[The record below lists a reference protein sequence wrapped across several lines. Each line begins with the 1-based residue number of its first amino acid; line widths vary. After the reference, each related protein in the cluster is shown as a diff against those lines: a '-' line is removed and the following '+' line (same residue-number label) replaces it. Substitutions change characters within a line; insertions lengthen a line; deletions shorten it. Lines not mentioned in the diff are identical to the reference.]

1 MNLPLLQLGDSA
13 LPIGGYSHSWGLE
26 AAIERGLVRD
36 PATLECWVRS
46 WLRCALGP
54 LEGVVVAAV
63 CRAAAEGDAAAL
75 GQANELLDAGLTP
88 ATLRSASREMGEQ
101 LLALAESWPWAEAL
115 FSRARSAGKCTE
127 IHLLAP
133 RAPEALR
140 PREEENRGPWH
151 HAVVFATLAAT
162 AGATLRDAVQVYL
175 HQAALGVISAG
186 VRAIPIGHT
195 HGQQVLARLHGDIE
209 AIAGELEERELE
221 TAGSFCPA
229 YEVLC
234 HAQTQLY
241 TRLFRS

>member
-26 AAIERGLVRD
+26 AAIERGVVRD
-36 PATLECWVRS
+36 AATLERWVRL
-46 WLRCALGP
+46 WLHHAVGP
-54 LEGVVVAAV
+54 CEGVVVAAV
-63 CRAAAEGDAAAL
+63 CRAATEGDVPTVE
-75 GQANELLDAGLTP
+75 QANELLEASFTP
-88 ATLRSASREMGEQ
+88 ATLRIASREMGEQ
-101 LLALAESWPWAEAL
+101 LLALAESWPWAASAASL
-115 FSRARSAGKCTE
+115 TRSVSEGDGASSLT
-127 IHLLAP
+127 
-133 RAPEALR
+133 LR
-140 PREEENRGPWH
+140 VSEMEPGISWH
-151 HAVVFATLAAT
+151 HPVVFATLAAT
-162 AGATLRDAVQVYL
+162 AGATPGDALRVYL

-209 AIAGELEERELE
+209 ELAGELGGRELE